1 MYFRYRYGY
10 MSFGTGPV
18 YPISSISTTFYEL
31 ESIGTSLIKII
42 LDIEPQNR
50 KFDLEIEECCD
61 RYKDILICDIKLN
74 GHKGKCVVL
83 HEKIDRHEKEDIE
96 SSFKLENDSKNVVS
110 DLVLSIS
117 DPKSQNVL
125 CSGGK
130 GASLGALYEL
140 AKNSNTKFV
149 VPRGLIVTSN
159 SYQVLIENCPHIEN
173 AIKILENMTWY
184 EININLN
191 AKS

>member
-10 MSFGTGPV
+10 MSFGTGSV
-18 YPISSISTTFYEL
+18 YPISSISTTFNEL
-31 ESIGTSLIKII
+31 ESVGTSLTKIT
-42 LDIEPQNR
+42 LDFELQNR
-50 KFDLEIEECCD
+50 KFDLEIEECYD
-61 RYKDILICDIKLN
+61 RYKDISICDIKLN
-74 GHKGKCVVL
+74 GHKGKCVIL
-83 HEKIDRHEKEDIE
+83 HEKIDRQEKENIE

-130 GASLGALYEL
+130 GASLGALYQL
-140 AKNSNTKFV
+140 AENSNAKFV

-159 SYQVLIENCPHIEN
+159 SYQVLIENSPDIQN
-173 AIKILENMTWY
+173 AIKRLENITWY
-184 EININLN
+184 EININ
-191 AKS
+191 SSF

>member
-18 YPISSISTTFYEL
+18 YPISSISTTFNEL
-31 ESIGTSLIKII
+31 ESIGTSLIKVT

-50 KFDLEIEECCD
+50 KFDLEIEECYD

-83 HEKIDRHEKEDIE
+83 HENEKENIE

-130 GASLGALYEL
+130 GASLGSLYEL
-140 AKNSNTKFV
+140 AENSKAKFV

-159 SYQVLIENCPHIEN
+159 SYQVLIENSPHIQN
-173 AIKILENMTWY
+173 AIKRLENMTWY